1 MKTIISI
8 FDIEVTRPRIMR
20 KLPFLVEIVE
30 LFQRNQLVAE
40 YDVSVKN
47 SVIGVV

>member
-8 FDIEVTRPRIMR
+8 FDIEVTRLRIMR
-20 KLPFLVEIVE
+20 KSPFSVEIVE